1 MGLCPCH
8 QEAALALFV
17 YITTPDSACA
27 EGLAL
32 MLLERR
38 LAACVNILPS
48 VRSLYWW
55 NNAIDR
61 SDEVVLVAKTE
72 DDRYPALAD
81 AVRAAHPYECPCIV
95 ALPIAHSTPDFLDWI
110 RSSTRPE

>member
-1 MGLCPCH
+1 M
-8 QEAALALFV
+8 ALLV
-17 YITTPDSACA
+17 YVTTPDSACA

-55 NNAIDR
+55 NGALER
-61 SDEVVLVAKTE
+61 SDEVAFIAKTE
-72 DDRYPALAD
+72 EDRFDALCE
-81 AVRAAHPYECPCIV
+81 AVRSMHPYECPCI
-95 ALPIAHSTPDFLDWI
+95 AAMPIAAAPPAFLNWI
-110 RSSTRPE
+110 NASTRPE